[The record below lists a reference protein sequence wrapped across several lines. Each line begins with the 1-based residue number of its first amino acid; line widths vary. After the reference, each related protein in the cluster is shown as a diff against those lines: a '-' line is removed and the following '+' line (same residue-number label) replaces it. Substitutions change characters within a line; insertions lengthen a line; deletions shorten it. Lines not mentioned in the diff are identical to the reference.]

1 MKRTAPVFLAILCF
15 IFLLAAGI
23 RLALGENIL
32 GADYYI
38 YYMAGRSA
46 LFDHLSPYDPGI
58 TLQTQIGILG
68 HPAPPGADQLAFVY
82 PAFALLPLFPFF
94 LVDFDWSQSLW
105 MATNILLMVG
115 VILTATTRPKL
126 SGLSYLLF
134 YPVAFSLILGNLNGP
149 ISVIVLFAAT
159 RVFLSSAPS
168 RALQIAAGVL
178 LSWAMIKPQF
188 IWFFALFFLLAAI
201 QRRLY
206 AFLLAFAGSLAL
218 LVAFSWL
225 LWPGWIAEWL
235 TAAQKY
241 SGYVKANLTVAA
253 TLEQVLSAPLTW
265 TIVVILLIVC
275 LGITALLFRRAL
287 TRFDSMAALQT
298 LAWVGFVTYLFH
310 PNGTSYEQLTLFVP
324 FLSWYLL
331 DDLNPIFHK
340 TLFWIAGMVL
350 SWGTLA
356 LTLAGIYPRAV
367 YDLPLIFFT
376 GWILYIGIT
385 HNWKNLFTSNLN
397 HANL

>member
-1 MKRTAPVFLAILCF
+1 MKRTAPVILT
-15 IFLLAAGI
+15 LLLLIVLLTVGI
-23 RLALGENIL
+23 RLSLGENIL

-46 LFDHLSPYDPGI
+46 FLNHLSPYDPGV
-58 TLQTQIGILG
+58 TLRTQMGILG

-105 MATNILLMVG
+105 MATNIILMVG
-115 VILTATTRPKL
+115 VILTATARPRRD
-126 SGLSYLLF
+126 GLSYLLF

-159 RVFLSSAPS
+159 RVFLSSATS
-168 RALQIAAGVL
+168 RASQMTAGVL

-188 IWFFALFFLLAAI
+188 IWFFALFFLLVAI
-201 QRRLY
+201 RRRLY
-206 AFLLAFAGSLAL
+206 AFLFAFAGSLAL

-225 LWPGWIAEWL
+225 LWPGWITEWL

-241 SGYVKANLTVAA
+241 SGYVRANLTIAA
-253 TLEQVLSAPLTW
+253 TLAQILSPSLTW
-265 TIVVILLIVC
+265 AIVALLLIVC
-275 LGITALLFRRAL
+275 LGITALLFRQVL
-287 TRFDSMAALQT
+287 THYVNMAALQII
-298 LAWVGFVTYLFH
+298 AWVGFVTYLFH
-310 PNGTSYEQLTLFVP
+310 PNGTSYEQLTIFAP
-324 FLSWYLL
+324 FLLWYLL
-331 DDLNPIFHK
+331 DDRNPIFHK
-340 TLFWIAGMVL
+340 TLFWIGGLAL
-350 SWGTLA
+350 SWASLA
-356 LTLAGIYPRAV
+356 LTLAGVYPRAV

-376 GWILYIGIT
+376 GWVLYIGIT
-385 HNWKNLFTSNLN
+385 HNWKNLFTRNLN

>member
-1 MKRTAPVFLAILCF
+1 MKRSALVIL
-15 IFLLAAGI
+15 IVILLILLLAAGI

-32 GADYYI
+32 GADYFI
-38 YYMAGRSA
+38 YYKAGRSA

-82 PAFALLPLFPFF
+82 PAFALLPLFPF
-94 LVDFDWSQSLW
+94 LLLDFEWSQSLW
-105 MATNILLMVG
+105 MATNILLMVA
-115 VILTATTRPKL
+115 VILTASTKPRL

-159 RVFLSSAPS
+159 KVFLSSAPS
-168 RALQIAAGVL
+168 RASQIGAGVL

-201 QRRLY
+201 RRRLF
-206 AFLLAFAGSLAL
+206 AFLYSLFGSLAL
-218 LVAFSWL
+218 LVALSWL

-235 TAAQKY
+235 AAARRY
-241 SGYVKANLTVAA
+241 PGYIKINFTIAA
-253 TLEQVLSAPLTW
+253 SLQQVLSPILTW
-265 TIVVILLIVC
+265 VIVMLIAVVSLVISIFLIRQALVRFSPKITI
-275 LGITALLFRRAL
+275 
-287 TRFDSMAALQT
+287 MA
-298 LAWVGFVTYLFH
+298 LAWIGYLTYLFH
-310 PNGTSYEQLTLFVP
+310 PYGFSYEQLTVFVP
-324 FLSWYLL
+324 FLLWFLPDNHTPS
-331 DDLNPIFHK
+331 FHK
-340 TLFWIAGMVL
+340 TLFWIGGWVL
-350 SWGTLA
+350 SWVALS
-356 LTLAGIYPRAV
+356 LTLSDIYPRAV

-385 HNWKNLFTSNLN
+385 HNWKNLFTRDLT